1 VDEGLKRRLVGA
13 TVLVSLVV
21 IFVPMLLEDE
31 PVIETGIYKTNIP
44 PQPAQSFPEGVL
56 PGDDQELAVP
66 PLEQRP
72 RIVPLAPPPPAR
84 VAEPAETTAPPMPE
98 DGQQAE
104 QQATPA
110 AEPAPVQPREGL
122 SAWVVQ
128 VGSFSKRE
136 NAEKLV
142 QQIREMKYE
151 AFMEQASVNE
161 QTVFRVK
168 VGPEIDHALAEKMLQ
183 ALNKELEPL
192 NLKGTLK
199 SYP

>member
-1 VDEGLKRRLVGA
+1 MDEGLKRRLVGA

-44 PQPAQSFPEGVL
+44 PRPEQSFSSDVL
-56 PGDDQELAVP
+56 PADDQELATP
-66 PLEQRP
+66 PVGHRP
-72 RIVPLAPPPPAR
+72 RIVPLTPPPAPQ
-84 VAEPAETTAPPMPE
+84 VTQKDAGSKAEPAAQEQVSEP
-98 DGQQAE
+98 AE
-104 QQATPA
+104 AT
-110 AEPAPVQPREGL
+110 PAPVQPREGL

-142 QQIREMKYE
+142 QQIREMKYA
-151 AFMEQASVNE
+151 AFMEQASVNQ

-168 VGPEIDHALAEKMLQ
+168 VGPEIDHQLAEQMLSK
-183 ALNKELEPL
+183 LNKDLQSL

>member
-1 VDEGLKRRLVGA
+1 MDEGLKRRLVGA

-44 PQPAQSFPEGVL
+44 PQPEQSFPQGVL
-56 PGDDQELAVP
+56 PKDDQALAIP
-66 PLEQRP
+66 PVEQRP
-72 RIVPLAPPPPAR
+72 KIVPLAPPPPAR
-84 VAEPAETTAPPMPE
+84 VAEPAPTTEP
-98 DGQQAE
+98 
-104 QQATPA
+104 ATSEEEEPQVEPAAPA

-128 VGSFSKRE
+128 VGSFSQRE
-136 NAEKLV
+136 NAENLV
-142 QQIREMKYE
+142 KQIREMKYE

-168 VGPEIDHALAEKMLQ
+168 VGPEIDHQLAEKMLK
-183 ALNKELEPL
+183 ALNKDLEPL
-192 NLKGTLK
+192 KLKGTLK

>member
-1 VDEGLKRRLVGA
+1 MDEGLKRRLVGA

-44 PQPAQSFPEGVL
+44 PRPEQSFPEGVL
-56 PGDDQELAVP
+56 PADDQELATP
-66 PLEQRP
+66 PVEQRP
-72 RIVPLAPPPPAR
+72 RIVPLAPPPPVQ
-84 VAEPAETTAPPMPE
+84 VAEPAETTAPATPG
-98 DGQQAE
+98 DGE
-104 QQATPA
+104 QQAQKAVPA

-142 QQIREMKYE
+142 QQIRDMKYE

-168 VGPEIDHALAEKMLQ
+168 VGPEIDHQLAEKMLQ
-183 ALNKELEPL
+183 ALNKDLEPL